1 MLNDDISLTNLDT
14 YVVASKVCVCVF
26 LKNVEIH
33 TTIFDPIHCTQIVV
47 EQLFEVHVL
56 LSTARMHGLNFF
68 SHETVENI

>member
-14 YVVASKVCVCVF
+14 HVVASKVCVCVF

-47 EQLFEVHVL
+47 
-56 LSTARMHGLNFF
+56 
-68 SHETVENI
+68 